1 MKYTKTQIDEALSYW
16 KRQEK
21 KFMLQ
26 EAIEAA
32 DLDKEVEKTDKEAQ
46 IAMNKLTV
54 AQAVHDMASL
64 AEPAVDAPV
73 QTTDPELD
81 EADVSEA
88 DVPMRSEEDFF
99 GKIDDP
105 INDVPPTE
113 KKSEEKKPEDVP
125 AARTD
130 IDESVFDKLFGKD
143 YAPNTVG
150 AVIKLLKKA
159 FKMED
164 RIVFTVRPDQKECII
179 IDVNRKGD
187 KFAMVDLAFGQPE

>member
-16 KRQEK
+16 KLQEK
-21 KFMLQ
+21 EFMLQ

-32 DLDKEVEKTDKEAQ
+32 DLDKEVEKTEKEAQ

-54 AQAVHDMASL
+54 AQAEHDIASL

-73 QTTDPELD
+73 QTTEPELD

-113 KKSEEKKPEDVP
+113 KKTEEKKPEDDAPTAEQKPV
-125 AARTD
+125 
-130 IDESVFDKLFGKD
+130 DESEKFE
-143 YAPNTVG
+143 PNTVG
-150 AVIKLLKKA
+150 AVIKLLEKCGDLKK
-159 FKMED
+159 KLKLVHEPTKGECLIIGLDED
-164 RIVFTVRPDQKECII
+164 DATVSI
-179 IDVNRKGD
+179 
-187 KFAMVDLAFGQPE
+187 AFGKPE

>member
-16 KRQEK
+16 KHQEK
-21 KFMLQ
+21 EFMLQ

-32 DLDKEVEKTDKEAQ
+32 DLDKEVEKTEKEAQ

-64 AEPAVDAPV
+64 AEPSVDALV
-73 QTTDPELD
+73 QTTEPELD

-88 DVPMRSEEDFF
+88 DVPMQSEEDFF

-113 KKSEEKKPEDVP
+113 KKAEEKKPEDVP
-125 AARTD
+125 AAEQKPV
-130 IDESVFDKLFGKD
+130 DESEKFE
-143 YAPNTVG
+143 PNTVG
-150 AVIKLLKKA
+150 AVIKLLEKCGDLKK
-159 FKMED
+159 KLKLIHEPTKEECLIVGLDED
-164 RIVFTVRPDQKECII
+164 AATVSI
-179 IDVNRKGD
+179 
-187 KFAMVDLAFGQPE
+187 AFGQPE